1 MSSDPKLS
9 MKTVAEYVGA
19 RLIAGDTIPEI
30 VALLDEQLA
39 AIRREYAIAST
50 SVLVSPG
57 YSVIKAVAD
66 NLRARC

>member
-1 MSSDPKLS
+1 MSDANLN
-9 MKTVAEYVGA
+9 MRTVAEYVGA

-30 VALLDEQLA
+30 VGLLDQQLA
-39 AIRREYAIAST
+39 VIRREYAIAST
-50 SVLVSPG
+50 SPLVSPG